1 MKFAGSTLFAVT
13 LIAAAMAQQPAQPA
27 AVTAQAAAPKAVEK
41 KISVVQK
48 HMTGMLVSLDAQKQ
62 TLVVK
67 LKSTDYSFQANA
79 STKITNNSA
88 DITFDNLKKGSPVSV
103 DYLRDAAGRIAT
115 SISQNVAPAPVKAAA
130 PVQNAAPAQAKVAA
144 TPAPAK
150 AATPAPTQAT
160 TPAPAKAAIAPAP
173 AQTTTPAPAPA
184 QAATP
189 AQAKAAEPAP
199 TQAATPAPAKAT
211 VAPAQAATPA
221 PAKTAEPAK
230 K

>member
-27 AVTAQAAAPKAVEK
+27 AATAQAAAPKAVEK

-88 DITFDNLKKGSPVSV
+88 DITFDNLKAGSPVSI

-115 SISQNVAPAPVKAAA
+115 SISQNIAPAPVKAAA
-130 PVQNAAPAQAKVAA
+130 PVQNAAPAPAKVAA

-150 AATPAPTQAT
+150 AVA
-160 TPAPAKAAIAPAP
+160 
-173 AQTTTPAPAPA
+173 
-184 QAATP
+184 
-189 AQAKAAEPAP
+189 PAP
-199 TQAATPAPAKAT
+199 TQAATPAPAKAAEPAPAQAAT
-211 VAPAQAATPA
+211 PAPAKAAVAPAPVQAATPA